1 MLKYDDRQAAEPA
14 AIRNCPVVTVAFPLA
29 SPVRNCASDNV
40 MVLIACSSM
49 RAAMSFEAGSATA
62 KGAATRH
69 ISSVTIKPRRFINPL
84 LSIPNHGL
92 RYHTCYLAHVPRQLF
107 ANAAVAAPRVG
118 S

>member
-1 MLKYDDRQAAEPA
+1 MLKHDDWQAARACGDPQLSGGHC
-14 AIRNCPVVTVAFPLA
+14 RLPLA

-40 MVLIACSSM
+40 MVLIACSSV

-84 LSIPNHGL
+84 LSIPIMGYGIILATL
-92 RYHTCYLAHVPRQLF
+92 RT
-107 ANAAVAAPRVG
+107 